1 MEDNGVH
8 LTSMIFCP
16 SLNFE
21 PCSTVFK
28 CSVTVGHRSAV
39 YMGGGILFSRTV
51 APSMWTVFS
60 LFGPPPPDLWPLQPL
75 KTVDLM
81 WENEE
86 RWMRLENKMS

>member
-39 YMGGGILFSRTV
+39 YMGGGDTLLTRR
-51 APSMWTVFS
+51 
-60 LFGPPPPDLWPLQPL
+60 G
-75 KTVDLM
+75 TVDVNCVLSL
-81 WENEE
+81 
-86 RWMRLENKMS
+86 RPTAA

>member
-39 YMGGGILFSRTV
+39 YMWGGGYSSHALWHRRCELC
-51 APSMWTVFS
+51 S
-60 LFGPPPPDLWPLQPL
+60 LSSAHRRLIYGRSSHL
-75 KTVDLM
+75 KQLTSCGK
-81 WENEE
+81 
-86 RWMRLENKMS
+86 MRNGG

>member
-39 YMGGGILFSRTV
+39 YMGGGILFSRAV
-51 APSMWTVFS
+51 APSM
-60 LFGPPPPDLWPLQPL
+60 
-75 KTVDLM
+75 
-81 WENEE
+81 
-86 RWMRLENKMS
+86 